1 MFVHMSQMIPEK
13 GDTLAT
19 WRNHPNFKPVDPSMN
34 VKKIFFSKNEKFIV
48 LITENQAIV
57 VEVETHAFSVVA
69 QIDLPSVSYP
79 EN

>member
-48 LITENQAIV
+48 LITEN
-57 VEVETHAFSVVA
+57 
-69 QIDLPSVSYP
+69 
-79 EN
+79 